1 VDQSFGPA
9 EKPENFPETRLQ
21 IKEFAM
27 KKSLRYLTTLCGA
40 MLVTAGS
47 SSLVLADTLFFDDFE
62 GSVKDQAEI
71 TIEGEGA
78 LGGPGWT
85 WYNQTYSDAACTVY
99 VSGFGPFD
107 DGNSSDYLQENRN
120 YWTASADVGQGDSY
134 FRAGL
139 EVPAW
144 ATDDG
149 EKVVLSNMLRI
160 YGDQYYN
167 PDVTSC
173 KRTLVFQ
180 EMTAAEAG
188 SFTFSF
194 DVAMDRFGA
203 PAFGETTAAFV
214 KVIKI
219 SDVSYNEMLFQD
231 AETNPPVSSTPENA
245 STSSQGID
253 FTITEEMV
261 GELLQFGFYT
271 DITVDEGQGWGTSAA
286 LYDNVMLSTLDIGP
300 AHTGSYFNADQSG
313 HGFSIEFGELGGSP
327 LAVVYWYTYDN
338 LGNPIFMVGSGV
350 PDGQEVVITF
360 DSPVGMKYGEFDP
373 DSVTREVGGVA
384 IFNFSDRNN
393 ATFSYT
399 PSDFSTANWGHT
411 TAIEALPLTKLFD
424 IPADKYFSTTE

>member
-9 EKPENFPETRLQ
+9 EKPENCPKTRLQ

-27 KKSLRYLTTLCGA
+27 KKSIKYLTTLCGA

-62 GSVKDQAEI
+62 GSVKDQANI
-71 TIEGEGA
+71 TIDGEGA
-78 LGGPGWT
+78 VGGPGWT

-99 VSGFGPFD
+99 MSGFGPFD
-107 DGNSSDYLQENRN
+107 DGDNSDYLQENRN

-144 ATDDG
+144 ATDEG
-149 EKVVLSNMLRI
+149 EKVVLSNMLRV

-180 EMTAAEAG
+180 EMVVAEAG

-194 DVAMDRFGA
+194 DVAMDRFGS
-203 PAFGETTAAFV
+203 PSFGETTAAFV
-214 KVIKI
+214 KIIKT
-219 SDVSYNEMLFQD
+219 SDVSYNEMLFED

-245 STSSQGID
+245 SASSQGID
-253 FTITEEMV
+253 FMITEDMV

-271 DITVDEGQGWGTSAA
+271 DITVDDGQGWGTSAA
-286 LYDNVMLSTLDIGP
+286 LYDNVMLGTLDIGP
-300 AHTGSYFNADQSG
+300 AHSGSYYNVGQSG
-313 HGFSIEFGELGGSP
+313 HGFSVEFGEINGSP
-327 LAVVYWYTYDN
+327 LAVIYWYTYDDA
-338 LGNPIFMVGSGV
+338 GEPIFMVGSGV

-360 DSPVGMKYGEFDP
+360 DSPVGMRYGEFDTTTATP
-373 DSVTREVGGVA
+373 NVGGVA
-384 IFNFSDRNN
+384 MFNFSDRDN

-399 PSDFSTANWGHT
+399 PSAFSDTTWGHMT
-411 TAIEALPLTKLFD
+411 PIENLPLVKLFE
-424 IPADKYFSTTE
+424 IPADKYFSTVE